1 MPPTEMRDLGGIRK
15 SLKFRPK
22 FKIVAGHPGRAVWYV
37 SGELRKPRKE
47 WVV

>member
-1 MPPTEMRDLGGIRK
+1 MEMRDLGRIRK

-22 FKIVAGHPGRAVWYV
+22 FKIVAGHPGRAVRYE

-47 WVV
+47 CVV